1 MQRPKSSKD
10 RLAHGS
16 MQQTC
21 VGKENGPRTA
31 LDDEKVKN
39 HFSTDARQLLT
50 EQHIDDPGAADAG
63 FHQYHPLVIADDF
76 ADDLSVIPE
85 WMFAHL
91 SQDIRGGVW
100 SYNGEQ
106 FTLIS
111 YIERIQSENFAG
123 SLDGLPHR
131 NLSLVDDH
139 TDSRG
144 RGDFVQGR
152 GDAAPC
158 GIAQAMDVSAG
169 GQHGSDK
176 RMKCRGVALDRT
188 LEF

>member
-1 MQRPKSSKD
+1 
-10 RLAHGS
+10 
-16 MQQTC
+16 
-21 VGKENGPRTA
+21 
-31 LDDEKVKN
+31 
-39 HFSTDARQLLT
+39 
-50 EQHIDDPGAADAG
+50 
-63 FHQYHPLVIADDF
+63 
-76 ADDLSVIPE
+76 
-85 WMFAHL
+85 MFAHL

-152 GDAAPC
+152 GETTPC
-158 GIAQAMDVSAG
+158 GTAHALDAGAG
-169 GQHGSDK
+169 GRQGSGP
-176 RMKCRGVALDRT
+176 RMEGRGAG
-188 LEF
+188 